1 MDSDIEETIFIALML
16 SVSLGLIMLGIQAA
30 NA

>member
-1 MDSDIEETIFIALML
+1 MDSETDKTIFIALML
-16 SVSLGLIMLGIQAA
+16 SVALGLIMLGIQAA